1 MFTHIFSSNK
11 SPMRSLSKWK
21 LEREKELQ
29 VWNLKYNIMIYLGF
43 QQILDYL
50 GWWLRPDL
58 LSHLELLPDKASML
72 DSIVQMHWK
81 TCSIFLLC
89 CKNSSQFDTLQYW
102 IIKFVLTIKN
112 IICILRVFCST
123 YASSPE
129 SEPSTDQKVF
139 PKMQLPPSILQML
152 HSSRRRLHRI
162 PHLLILML

>member
-1 MFTHIFSSNK
+1 
-11 SPMRSLSKWK
+11 MRSLRKWK
-21 LEREKELQ
+21 LVLERKSLKFEI
-29 VWNLKYNIMIYLGF
+29 WNILMVFLGF

-72 DSIVQMHWK
+72 DSRLQMHWK
-81 TCSIFLLC
+81 ACSIFLLC
-89 CKNSSQFDTLQYW
+89 CKSSSQYDTLQYW
-102 IIKFVLTIKN
+102 IIIFVLTIKN
-112 IICILRVFCST
+112 VICILRLFCST

-152 HSSRRRLHRI
+152 HSSRRRLHLI